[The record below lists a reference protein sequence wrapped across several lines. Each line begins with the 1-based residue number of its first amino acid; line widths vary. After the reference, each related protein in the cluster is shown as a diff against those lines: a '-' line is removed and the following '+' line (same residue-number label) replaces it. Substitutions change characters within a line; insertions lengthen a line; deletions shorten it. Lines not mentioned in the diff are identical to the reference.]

1 MTKKIILL
9 AVILAGMS
17 SCTPKLFRNLGLQ
30 PTTPVHMHRA
40 NLYPIFDD
48 YETARYYSAQVD
60 FKEKSVT
67 GILALSREAQDPRKF
82 RMIMMTPFG
91 IPIFDFSISRDS
103 FIVNSCMEQLNKKSV
118 LKLLESD
125 FKSLLMVD
133 VPEDFS
139 GAIFL
144 PPKGNERW
152 GYSVT
157 TKSGGNNYLFYH
169 KDNGLVHII
178 QNGSGLKKMNA
189 VFDNQ
194 VITIEHPKLKLR
206 LVMTLT
212 PQS

>member
-9 AVILAGMS
+9 AVIMAGMS
-17 SCTPKLFRNLGLQ
+17 SCTPKLFSNLGLQ

-40 NLYPIFDD
+40 NLYPVFDD

-118 LKLLESD
+118 LKLLEND

-157 TKSGGNNYLFYH
+157 TKNGGNNYLFYH
-169 KDNGLVHII
+169 QDNGLVHII
-178 QNGSGLKKMNA
+178 QNGTGLKKMNA

-206 LVMTLT
+206 LVMTLA